1 MNAHVM
7 GDGDWEAYYA
17 KRKPVTREEFEQL
30 SSRIDSIEQQ
40 YSAIMQG
47 IENIN
52 SNIAEL
58 NKRLSGRI

>member
-1 MNAHVM
+1 MM

-30 SSRIDSIEQQ
+30 SLRMDTIEQQ

-47 IENIN
+47 IKNVNN
-52 SNIAEL
+52 SSIAEL
-58 NKRLSGRI
+58 NRRLSGRI

>member
-30 SSRIDSIEQQ
+30 SLRIGSLEQQ

-47 IENIN
+47 MAEVNASIEAL
-52 SNIAEL
+52 SQ
-58 NKRLSGRI
+58 RLSGG